1 VEAAIAVQM
10 MLSSKGE
17 SARQYLEP
25 QIREITLELLNIIR
39 ETENDDLTSVMQKIV
54 CTYTEQLVPVAVDIC
69 QHLVGTFAQVH
80 STHSFTP
87 CMYPWLC
94 NLLSVFRIRRIC
106 IFLGL
111 LDPIRSRNLFVRIW
125 ILPSTSKNK

>member
-1 VEAAIAVQM
+1 MYVLQVEAAIAVQM

-80 STHSFTP
+80 STPSVT
-87 CMYPWLC
+87 LC
-94 NLLSVFRIRRIC
+94 FLP
-106 IFLGL
+106 IFLYFCGL
-111 LDPIRSRNLFVRIW
+111 GVARVFVGVSQRA
-125 ILPSTSKNK
+125 PTHSHSSTYV